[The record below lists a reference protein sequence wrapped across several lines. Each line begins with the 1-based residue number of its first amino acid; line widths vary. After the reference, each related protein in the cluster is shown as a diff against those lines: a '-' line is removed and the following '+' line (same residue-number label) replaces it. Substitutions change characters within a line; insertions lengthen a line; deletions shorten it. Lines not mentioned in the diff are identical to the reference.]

1 MFLYEDRALRVVA
14 QKDAPQAYIKRWS
27 SDPVLVVADHPL
39 VPLARLVTSKEV
51 QHVADVTLEQAY
63 IEGDPPFV
71 GLVELAGARTLIA
84 VPMLKEGELIGAIVI
99 YRTEVRPFSEKQ
111 IDLVSNFASQAV
123 IAIEN
128 VRLLTELRE
137 RTDELGQSVGELRAL
152 GEVSQAV
159 NSTLELQTV
168 LSTIVAKAVQL
179 SDTEAG
185 SIYVHDETQQ
195 EFQLQANYGM
205 SDELIAALKDHHV
218 DISGAVAEAAK
229 QGEPIQVPDMRAEP
243 PVAANELMLREGYRA
258 RLLVPLLRFHEVM
271 GALVV
276 RRKSPGEFS
285 KNTIDLLRTFAAQ
298 SVLAIQNARLFQ
310 EIEEKGRQLE
320 LASQHKSQFV
330 ASMSH
335 ELDRKSTRL

>member
-1 MFLYEDRALRVVA
+1 
-14 QKDAPQAYIKRWS
+14 
-27 SDPVLVVADHPL
+27 
-39 VPLARLVTSKEV
+39 
-51 QHVADVTLEQAY
+51 
-63 IEGDPPFV
+63 
-71 GLVELAGARTLIA
+71 
-84 VPMLKEGELIGAIVI
+84 
-99 YRTEVRPFSEKQ
+99 
-111 IDLVSNFASQAV
+111 V

-185 SIYVHDETQQ
+185 SIYVHDETQH

-243 PVAANELMLREGYRA
+243 PGPAGPRQRADVARRLSRAAAGAAVALPRSHGRA
-258 RLLVPLLRFHEVM
+258 R
-271 GALVV
+271 G
-276 RRKSPGEFS
+276 
-285 KNTIDLLRTFAAQ
+285 AAQ
-298 SVLAIQNARLFQ
+298 VSGRIFQ
-310 EIEEKGRQLE
+310 EYDRS
-320 LASQHKSQFV
+320 LAYLRRPIGAGDPKRAAV
-330 ASMSH
+330 PGNRRERPPARTG
-335 ELDRKSTRL
+335 EP